1 MTSTTI
7 SNVRVFDGEHTL
19 ENQTVTIEG
28 PTIASIHPSSADDQT
43 HTATRTVIDGTG
55 QTLLPGLIDAHTHSS
70 LEALRLALRFGV
82 TTELE
87 MGGVLTAP
95 NREDIATDDD
105 VADVRSSGFG
115 LTPPGGH
122 PFEIIPEGAFPGEGE
137 PGFGDVVMPL
147 STTPEQAVS
156 FIPQLIASGSDYIKF
171 LIEDGSTAN
180 APGLPMLDQ
189 ATLNAGVTE
198 AQRLGMVT
206 LAHTLTVGAT
216 RMALEAGIDGL
227 AHLFVDEAP
236 TPELIDLIASAGVF
250 VVPCVVL
257 NSSVIGVTAAAFAA
271 DARVSARLDPQ
282 WLMTLQ
288 SAINHYPA
296 GSVDDVLATVRALHD
311 AGVPIL
317 VGTDASAPDP
327 SLGGLAHGAS
337 VHHELQMLVQ
347 AGMSAT
353 GALAAAT
360 SVPARHFGLTD
371 RGRIAEGLR
380 ADLLLVHGDPTSTIS
395 DTLNTTAVWRRG
407 SRVRV

>member
-7 SNVRVFDGEHTL
+7 SNVRVFDGENTL

-28 PTIASIHPSSADDQT
+28 TDIVAVRPSADET
-43 HTATRTVIDGTG
+43 GAASGVMVDGTG
-55 QTLLPGLIDAHTHSS
+55 KTLLPGLIDAHTHSS
-70 LEALRLALRFGV
+70 LDALRLALRFGV

-95 NREDIATDDD
+95 KRVDIETNDD

-137 PGFGDVVMPL
+137 PGFGEIVMPL
-147 STTPEQAVS
+147 STTPEEAVS
-156 FIPQLIASGSDYIKF
+156 FIPELIASGSDYIKF
-171 LIEDGSTAN
+171 LIEDGSAAN

-189 ATLNAGVTE
+189 ATLNAGVAE
-198 AQRLGMVT
+198 AQRLGMMT

-236 TPELIDLIASAGVF
+236 TPEIIDLIASAGVF
-250 VVPCVVL
+250 VVPCIVL
-257 NSSVIGVTAAAFAA
+257 NSSIIGVTGAEFAT
-271 DARVSARLDPQ
+271 DTRVSSKLAPH
-282 WLMTLQ
+282 WLVTLQ
-288 SAINHYPA
+288 SAFNHYPA

-317 VGTDASAPDP
+317 VGTDSSAPDP

-337 VHHELQMLVQ
+337 VHHELQMLVR
-347 AGMSAT
+347 AGLT
-353 GALAAAT
+353 PVEALAAAT
-360 SVPARHFGLTD
+360 SVSARHFGLTD
-371 RGRIAEGLR
+371 RGRIAGGLR
-380 ADLLLVHGDPTSTIS
+380 ADLLLVDGDPTSTIS
-395 DTLNTTAVWRRG
+395 DTLNIAAVWRRG
-407 SRVRV
+407 SKVEM

>member
-1 MTSTTI
+1 MASTTS

-28 PTIASIHPSSADDQT
+28 TRIASVRPSSTDDEA
-43 HTATRTVIDGTG
+43 HTATGVPIDGTG
-55 QTLLPGLIDAHTHSS
+55 KTLLPGLIDAHTHSS
-70 LEALRLALRFGV
+70 RDALRLALQFGV

-95 NREDIATDDD
+95 GRADIETDDEL
-105 VADVRSSGFG
+105 ADVRSSGFG

-137 PGFGDVVMPL
+137 SGFGDVVMPL

-156 FIPQLIASGSDYIKF
+156 FIPKLIASGSDYIKF

-189 ATLNAGVTE
+189 ATLNAGVAE
-198 AQRLGMVT
+198 ARRLGMMT

-236 TPELIDLIASAGVF
+236 TPEIIDLIAAAGVF

-257 NSSVIGVTAAAFAA
+257 NSSITGTTGGDFAT
-271 DARVSARLDPQ
+271 DTRVSSRLDPQ
-282 WLMTLQ
+282 WLTTLR
-288 SAINHYPA
+288 SSFDHYPA
-296 GSVDDVLATVRALHD
+296 GRIDDVLTTVRALHD

-337 VHHELQMLVQ
+337 VHHELQMLVR
-347 AGMSAT
+347 AGLSPAD
-353 GALAAAT
+353 ALAAAT
-360 SVPARHFGLTD
+360 SVPAEHFGLTD
-371 RGRIAEGLR
+371 RGRIAQGLR
-380 ADLLLVHGDPTSTIS
+380 ADLLLVDGDPTSTIS
-395 DTLNTTAVWRRG
+395 DTLNIAAVWRRG
-407 SRVRV
+407 AEVRV